1 MLAYRNRFLVDW
13 SARCGVVAVPV
24 PHMIRAIRVAIIRW
38 MLKDER
44 VRRLIKQCAITSIE
58 EEEWK

>member
-1 MLAYRNRFLVDW
+1 VDW
-13 SARCGVVAVPV
+13 SACGSVVAVPV

>member
-13 SARCGVVAVPV
+13 SACGSVVAVPV

-44 VRRLIKQCAITSIE
+44 VRRLIRQCAITSIE